1 MTQRID
7 WESLGKAAGEA
18 EKNTAPGLR
27 ATRPREWKPGQ
38 PGVSDAG
45 NAAARIARSH
55 EGLRKFNSSRAL
67 DQRLD
72 AALGPVKAP
81 RVADAVRF
89 CKCGCGVPVSV
100 RARYTTEC
108 RKRVRR
114 DRHKAAHKTVTGTP
128 QKERPKRLP
137 GVPMRAPIKR
147 CEECADLSERR
158 PEDGTPC
165 PGCDQVWAPERI
177 R

>member
-18 EKNTAPGLR
+18 EKNTAPGL
-27 ATRPREWKPGQ
+27 ASTRPRDWKPNSGQ
-38 PGVSDAG
+38 L
-45 NAAARIARSH
+45 ARSH
-55 EGLRKFNSSRAL
+55 ESTRRFNANREL
-67 DQRLD
+67 DKKLD
-72 AALGPVKAP
+72 AVLGPVKAP
-81 RVADAVRF
+81 RVTDAVRF

-100 RARYTTEC
+100 RARYTAEC

-128 QKERPKRLP
+128 QKERPKRMA

-147 CEECADLSERR
+147 CEQCADLSERR
-158 PEDGTPC
+158 PEDGSAC
-165 PGCDQVWAPERI
+165 SGCGLVWVPERI